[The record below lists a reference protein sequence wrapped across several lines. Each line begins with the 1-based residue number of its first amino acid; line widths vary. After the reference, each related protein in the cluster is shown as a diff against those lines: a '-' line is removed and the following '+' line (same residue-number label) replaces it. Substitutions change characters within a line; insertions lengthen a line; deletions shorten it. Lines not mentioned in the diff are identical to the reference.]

1 MKKVILLIITLTI
14 LADLSYASF
23 PVSSK
28 KEIKCSENLNYEDIT
43 SESDTPIFGILSIS
57 LAVLSVFL
65 LGNYDYWTL
74 SLIFAIFAV
83 IFGALGFNN
92 KLRGLAITGF
102 IIGLLELLYSLV
114 MYSFIFLAMSA
125 SNNL

>member
-1 MKKVILLIITLTI
+1 MKKIILCIITLTI
-14 LADLSYASF
+14 ISDFSYASF

-28 KEIKCSENLNYEDIT
+28 KEIIGSENLNYGNIT
-43 SESDTPIFGILSIS
+43 SASDTPIFGILSIS
-57 LAVLSVFL
+57 LALLSLLF
-65 LGNYDYWTL
+65 LGNYDNWIL

-92 KLRGLAITGF
+92 KLRGVAITGF
-102 IIGLLELLYSLV
+102 IIGLLELLYSIV

-125 SNNL
+125 TNNL